1 MAPVAYIEHQIPGRV
16 RLRIPEKRGDVGFF
30 QDLIAVLAKHP
41 LVKEL
46 DGSPLIGSV
55 RIRHSGSVE
64 AITAMGAERGLF
76 EIGKQEPKAASK
88 PRQSV
93 TDASAGDA
101 GMLDSMATGLSGL
114 AMVQVARGE
123 LTGSAAENFWNAYS
137 AQRVLGSKELVT
149 VFAILGVYQLLQG
162 QWLGSA
168 SSLFFYGLAAR
179 KLAAFDRAAG
189 AFASRGGPPK
199 SAAAKRSAAKS
210 GKGSGAAS

>member
-30 QDLIAVLAKHP
+30 QHLIAVLAKHP
-41 LVKEL
+41 EVKEL

-55 RIRHSGSVE
+55 RIRHCGPVE
-64 AITAMGAERGLF
+64 AITAMAAEKGLF
-76 EIGKQEPKAASK
+76 EIGKQESK
-88 PRQSV
+88 PKQPATSV
-93 TDASAGDA
+93 DAGDA
-101 GMLDSMATGLSGL
+101 GMLDSIATGLSGL

-123 LTGSAAENFWNAYS
+123 LTGSAAENFWNAYG
-137 AQRVLGSKELVT
+137 AHRVVGSKELVT
-149 VFAILGVYQLLQG
+149 GFAILGVYQLLQG

-189 AFASRGGPPK
+189 ALAGRGEPPR
-199 SAAAKRSAAKS
+199 SAAVKGPAAKS